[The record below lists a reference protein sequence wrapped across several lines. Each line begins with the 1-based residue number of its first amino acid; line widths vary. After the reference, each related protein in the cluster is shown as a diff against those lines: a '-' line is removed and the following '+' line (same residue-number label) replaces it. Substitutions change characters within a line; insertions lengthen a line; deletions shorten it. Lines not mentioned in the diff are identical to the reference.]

1 MSDVAVAM
9 CRPIT
14 AAGCAYFFVRR
25 ATALLLVFKTCIHLY
40 NYNTSDNNNKD
51 NNDEIVR
58 RLR

>member
-40 NYNTSDNNNKD
+40 NYTSDNNNKN

-58 RLR
+58 RQR